1 MTIKEIL
8 EMSNEDFVKLRKN
21 ELQPLVNHMISV
33 ANRRMNYLERANVT
47 SPALIS
53 RDGQRFNKI
62 ENTITLNQLR
72 AQYMKVSQ
80 FLNNKTSIVGE
91 ARKFNKMV
99 SESIN
104 ALREDDFIR
113 YSSLTHEQQSDIWKL
128 YESIKEIDEQLFE
141 SLSSEQRISL
151 ASKFYRRDSDYD
163 KIKAE
168 LRDYIYEKGASIQD
182 GTNPDLKNAKGLLHV
197 KSNT

>member
-128 YESIKEIDEQLFE
+128 YESIKEIDEHLFE

-197 KSNT
+197 

>member
-1 MTIKEIL
+1 MTVKEIL

-128 YESIKEIDEQLFE
+128 YESIKEIDEHLFE

-197 KSNT
+197 